1 MESVRTLVAGLLR
14 RHVVEPVYAASA
26 MWETKCKL
34 KKLTSSLEVEMPIN
48 AQLETTAFL
57 SDLVVQLLQTTCYC
71 NDLLYVTPESLI
83 IGLGVR
89 QDTQR
94 RNRATKRKFSV
105 ITEEPSNGAAK
116 RARPSFSSATAPSA
130 TTTLLLSGLIED
142 KRDANPLELV
152 ATELTR
158 LLAHLRQDRTPKEAR
173 VRHSVTDQSLTL
185 EVQQMD
191 YFSLAE
197 LSRIAV
203 RLRLCAAELESLPQF
218 RFHKLTYGV
227 IVGFYHDHLGLKI
240 QLSAQPTLSAPLESS
255 AAAAAATAVAA
266 NESVAQS
273 IVCESAPANKVLV
286 V

>member
-14 RHVVEPVYAASA
+14 RHVVEPVYAAPA

-57 SDLVVQLLQTTCYC
+57 SELVVQLLQTTCYC

-94 RNRATKRKFSV
+94 RNRATKRKFSA
-105 ITEEPSNGAAK
+105 TEDLVTTVTAK
-116 RARPSFSSATAPSA
+116 RPRPALPSSAASS
-130 TTTLLLSGLIED
+130 TTLLLSGLIED

-173 VRHSVTDQSLTL
+173 VRHSVTDQTLTL

-240 QLSAQPTLSAPLESS
+240 QLSAQPTLSTPSES
-255 AAAAAATAVAA
+255 AAAATAVAA
-266 NESVAQS
+266 TESAAQS